1 MKIFFVFFSAFLIA
15 GCTRHASPMYIA
27 NEDLLITGFPDLP
40 NDAAQVAERLASC
53 SHFSGELSGNGSDR
67 DKELAMIMDELRCH
81 TIARD
86 VTAIR
91 EKYADHRAVQ
101 DALTAAS
108 QL

>member
-1 MKIFFVFFSAFLIA
+1 MKNSFVLYAVLLVA
-15 GCTRHASPMYIA
+15 GCAHDVSPLYMT

-67 DKELAMIMDELRCH
+67 DKELAMFMDELRCH
-81 TIARD
+81 AIDRD

-91 EKYADHRAVQ
+91 EKYAGHRAVQ